1 MDNTPEVEDEKADE
15 QKVEVELTE
24 QEKLVLDHVMQELF
38 RDCLGSGSV
47 IQDAVN

>member
-1 MDNTPEVEDEKADE
+1 MDNIPKVDEDKADE
-15 QKVEVELTE
+15 KKVEVELTE
-24 QEKLVLDHVMQELF
+24 QEKLVLDHIMQELF

>member
-1 MDNTPEVEDEKADE
+1 MDTTQTEET
-15 QKVEVELTE
+15 KVEEKVAIELSE
-24 QEKLVLDHVMQELF
+24 QEKLVLDHIMQELF